1 MGINYEWFRNIITSD
16 YKIGVV
22 SDIDDGDVTA
32 RVTFDDRITSLRQSY
47 QLLWKIRIRMLLLDA
62 RYWWASFVYLSSRR
76 AEQGFILGSF
86 YDETQKPPSNT
97 LINASLD
104 LITELVLR

>member
-1 MGINYEWFRNIITSD
+1 MNDLETLLRQIIRV
-16 YKIGVV
+16 GVV

-32 RVTFDDRITSLRQSY
+32 RVTFDDQDNVTSAKLSVIV
-47 QLLWKIRIRMLLLDA
+47 KNTDKNA
-62 RYWWASFVYLSSRR
+62 DYWMPDIGEQVLCIFHPAGPQ
-76 AEQGFILGSF
+76 QGFILGSF

-97 LINASLD
+97 VNNASLD